1 MRPGCGLKFRD
12 RWFHTRHT
20 PPSAPTSGGKDPT
33 AENPKASSTVQ
44 TGKGGPWPG
53 FALRTL
59 PRRKEG
65 RERERAR
72 EREKETERALYSQ
85 QSPGE
90 RKRVHWERKGM
101 SSARTFQKRAKERAW
116 VRTSVTSAGGSA
128 FHALR
133 TADSMQTT
141 SSGATAHDWNMWPGW
156 LTRRQ
161 RLDSKNLWV
170 KPSGLD

>member
-1 MRPGCGLKFRD
+1 MPGCGLKFRD

-65 RERERAR
+65 RKRERAR

-116 VRTSVTSAGGSA
+116 VRTSAGGSA